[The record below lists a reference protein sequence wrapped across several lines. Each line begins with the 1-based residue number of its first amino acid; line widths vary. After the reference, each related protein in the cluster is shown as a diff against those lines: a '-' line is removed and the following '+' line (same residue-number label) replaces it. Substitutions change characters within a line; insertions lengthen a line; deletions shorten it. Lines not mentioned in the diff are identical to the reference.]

1 MNHAKR
7 SGNLIR
13 CDEYGMSYASELNA
27 WSVGFEAAGVSSHI
41 GFAIRVICSLRLET
55 IGAVN

>member
-1 MNHAKR
+1 
-7 SGNLIR
+7 
-13 CDEYGMSYASELNA
+13 MSYASELNA